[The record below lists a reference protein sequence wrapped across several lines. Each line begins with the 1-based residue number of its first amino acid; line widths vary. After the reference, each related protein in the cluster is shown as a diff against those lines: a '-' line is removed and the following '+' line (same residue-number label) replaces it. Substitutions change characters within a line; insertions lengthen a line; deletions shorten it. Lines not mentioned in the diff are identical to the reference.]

1 MVDLGQKKV
10 DLSAFFYA
18 PNLRGGEHSFIDPI
32 LTICS
37 ANRFPSSHDLPA
49 FFYAPNPRGGFEN
62 EIEIETEID
71 VEMKLEIK

>member
-18 PNLRGGEHSFIDPI
+18 PNLRGGEHSNIDLI

-37 ANRFPSSHDLPA
+37 ANRFPSSHDLSA
-49 FFYAPNPRGGFEN
+49 FFLCPKSKGW
-62 EIEIETEID
+62 
-71 VEMKLEIK
+71 